1 MKAKASTTEKR
12 EHIEFI
18 RKVVKDNR
26 LIEDRVRL
34 LKQHGYE
41 IGSFAFGSGGVGQIK
56 EMKSGITRIQISY
69 ASGSYNYALGVE
81 L

>member
-1 MKAKASTTEKR
+1 MTQKEK
-12 EHIEFI
+12 HVEFI
-18 RKVVKDNR
+18 QRIIRDNR

-69 ASGSYNYALGVE
+69 ASGKYNYALGVE

>member
-1 MKAKASTTEKR
+1 MTQKEK
-12 EHIEFI
+12 HLEFI
-18 RKVVKDNR
+18 KRIIRDNR
-26 LIEDRVRL
+26 LIEDRVSIL
-34 LKQHGYE
+34 EQHGYK